1 MSDASALARR
11 AAAHVFVSDLGA
23 LEVDDSDAHHLSRVL
38 RLRDG
43 EHVTASDGAGS
54 VRLCRWSSG
63 RLEAE
68 GEVLVDPAPEPP
80 LCVGFALTKGDKPEW
95 TVQRLTEL
103 GIDVISPFVAAHSV
117 VRWDDEKSARNAER
131 MRRVARE
138 AAMQSRRSRLP
149 EVRPVESFS
158 EVVRGVE
165 VGSIALAEPGG
176 GALSAQ
182 HTTVLV
188 GPEGGWD
195 QVELGAVRDH
205 VALGSTVLR
214 AETAALTAAALVA
227 AARARFVHLNA
238 KSGLSARTL

>member
-1 MSDASALARR
+1 MSEASALARR
-11 AAAHVFVSDLGA
+11 AAAHVFVADLTA
-23 LEVDDSDAHHLSRVL
+23 PELDDGDTHHLTRVL

-43 EHVTASDGAGS
+43 EQVTASDGAGS

-68 GEVLVDPAPEPP
+68 GEVVVEPAPEPT

-103 GIDVISPFVAAHSV
+103 GIDVITPFLAAHSV
-117 VRWDDEKSARNAER
+117 VRWDEEKAARNAER

-149 EVRPVESFS
+149 EVRPVVPFA
-158 EVVRGVE
+158 EVVRGAAAGAV
-165 VGSIALAEPGG
+165 ALAEPGG
-176 GALSAQ
+176 MALLER

-195 QVELGAVRDH
+195 EAELAAIRDH
-205 VALGSTVLR
+205 IALGNTIMR
-214 AETAALTAAALVA
+214 AETAALAVAALMA
-227 AARARFVHLNA
+227 AARVRIVHLNA

>member
-1 MSDASALARR
+1 MNEASALARR
-11 AAAHVFVSDLGA
+11 AAAHVFVADLA
-23 LEVDDSDAHHLSRVL
+23 APELDDGDTHHLARVL

-43 EHVTASDGAGS
+43 EQVTASDGAGS

-63 RLEAE
+63 RLEAD
-68 GEVLVDPAPEPP
+68 GEVVVDPVQEPP

-103 GIDVISPFVAAHSV
+103 GIDVIAPFVAARSV
-117 VRWDDEKSARNAER
+117 VRWDEEKAARNADR

-149 EVRPVESFS
+149 EVRPVVPFP
-158 EVVRGVE
+158 EVMRGAEAGAV
-165 VGSIALAEPGG
+165 ALAEPGG
-176 GALSAQ
+176 MALLEQ

-188 GPEGGWD
+188 GPEGGWAEE
-195 QVELGAVRDH
+195 ELAAVGDH
-205 VALGSTVLR
+205 IALGSTVLR
-214 AETAALTAAALVA
+214 AETAALAAAALLVA
-227 AARARFVHLNA
+227 VRVRIVHLNA

>member
-11 AAAHVFVSDLGA
+11 AAAHVFVPDLSAPELDEG
-23 LEVDDSDAHHLSRVL
+23 DTHHLARVL

-43 EHVTASDGAGS
+43 ERVTASDGAGG

-63 RLEAE
+63 RLEAD
-68 GEVLVDPAPEPP
+68 GEVVVDPVPEPT

-103 GIDVISPFVAAHSV
+103 GIDVIWPFVAAHSV
-117 VRWDDEKSARNAER
+117 VRWDEEKAARNAER

-149 EVRPVESFS
+149 EVRPVVPFS
-158 EVVRGVE
+158 EVVRAAAPGT
-165 VGSIALAEPGG
+165 IALAEPGG
-176 GALSAQ
+176 GALSAR

-195 QVELGAVRDH
+195 EAELGAVRDH
-205 VALGSTVLR
+205 IALGSTVLR
-214 AETAALTAAALVA
+214 AETAALAAAALLA

>member
-1 MSDASALARR
+1 VSDASDLARR
-11 AAAHVFVSDLGA
+11 AAAHVFVTDLA
-23 LEVDDSDAHHLSRVL
+23 APELTDDDAHHLGRVL

-54 VRLCRWSSG
+54 VALCTWSGG
-63 RLEAE
+63 RLVPASEP
-68 GEVLVDPAPEPP
+68 LSDPAPEPV

-103 GIDVISPFVAAHSV
+103 GIDVISPFVAAHSI
-117 VRWDDEKSARNAER
+117 VRWDDEKVARNVER

-149 EVRPVESFS
+149 QVRTIVPFS
-158 EVVRGVE
+158 QVVADAHP
-165 VGSIALAEPGG
+165 GSVALAEPGG
-176 GALSAQ
+176 GALFEQ

-188 GPEGGWD
+188 GPEGGWTEG
-195 QVELGAVRDH
+195 ELGAVNDH
-205 VALGSTVLR
+205 VALGGTVLR
-214 AETAALTAAALVA
+214 AETAAVVA
-227 AARARFVHLNA
+227 GSLLSAARVQIVHLNA